1 MQIVGT
7 TDQHGTKVTFKPDP
21 EMFDTTEYDYET
33 LHTRMREQAF
43 LNAGLHIT
51 ISDERIE
58 SADKPE
64 KAVSYTHLIRTILH
78 LLRAAAT

>member
-1 MQIVGT
+1 MKRDAVSYTHLGQ
-7 TDQHGTKVTFKPDP
+7 
-21 EMFDTTEYDYET
+21 MLDTLEYDYET

-51 ISDERIE
+51 IEDKRPE

-64 KAVSYTHLIRTILH
+64 KERYDSRMPPS
-78 LLRAAAT
+78 